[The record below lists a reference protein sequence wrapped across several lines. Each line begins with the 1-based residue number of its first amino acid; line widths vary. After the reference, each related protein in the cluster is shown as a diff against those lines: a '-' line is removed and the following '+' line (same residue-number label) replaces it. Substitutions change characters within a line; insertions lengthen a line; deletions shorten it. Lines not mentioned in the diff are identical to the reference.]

1 MPLFLEAL
9 KRLRNGTL
17 RMSFSS
23 SEQECELEELSHP
36 FVGESL
42 VGRSVDDEDTSLSD
56 GFLDLAQDVV
66 DDTML
71 TPLSKLREDCD
82 GIANPFF
89 LFLASLL
96 ISTCRTAASWPRCNS
111 ARKPAAGL
119 LRDLE
124 LPCCCV
130 PAKVG

>member
-1 MPLFLEAL
+1 MPLVLDAL

-17 RMSFSS
+17 LMSFSS
-23 SEQECELEELSHP
+23 SEHEGELEELSHP

-56 GFLDLAQDVV
+56 GFLDLDPDVV

-71 TPLSKLREDCD
+71 TPLSKLKDD
-82 GIANPFF
+82 FDDIKF

-96 ISTCRTAASWPRCNS
+96 TCRTAASWPLFNS

-124 LPCCCV
+124 LSCCCCA
-130 PAKVG
+130 PAEVG

>member
-1 MPLFLEAL
+1 
-9 KRLRNGTL
+9 
-17 RMSFSS
+17 MSFSS
-23 SEQECELEELSHP
+23 SEHEGELEELSHP

-56 GFLDLAQDVV
+56 GFLDLDPDVV

-71 TPLSKLREDCD
+71 TPLSKLKDDFD
-82 GIANPFF
+82 GIVNFF

-96 ISTCRTAASWPRCNS
+96 TCRTAASWPLCNS

-124 LPCCCV
+124 LSCCCA
-130 PAKVG
+130 PAEVG